1 MKPAYKYIS
10 IIPIEVFPK
19 TSVYSVNSISSY
31 NRIGIIKWYAPW
43 RRYCYFP
50 EKDTVY
56 SSGCLDDINDFIQ
69 QLMKEHKSKSK
80 EKP

>member
-1 MKPAYKYIS
+1 MKQAYKYIF
-10 IIPIEVFPK
+10 IILIDVLPK
-19 TSVYSVNSISSY
+19 TRVYSVTSRSDN

-50 EKDTVY
+50 EEDTIY

-69 QLMKEHKSKSK
+69 GLMRERKSKK
-80 EKP
+80 GD